1 MRECE
6 DSRPRKI
13 RRDSDS
19 KVLVETTGWMVEGL
33 SGVPRTSIKDG
44 A

>member
-6 DSRPRKI
+6 DSRTPKI

-19 KVLVETTGWMVEGL
+19 KVLVETTGWVVEGL
-33 SGVPRTSIKDG
+33 SGGPRTSIKDG
-44 A
+44 S